1 MFSHIFLT
9 SFVYI
14 ISIILAG
21 LRPWYNWDFCKRN
34 DLEVSL
40 GAINIVNRLLAI
52 VLGTEL
58 NLDSLAAV
66 IIQYLKLCST
76 VQSPA
81 NFSFI
86 YSKDTSG
93 SVPYLKS
100 KIVYIA
106 VNEIFWVSMR

>member
-1 MFSHIFLT
+1 MDNLLSVLCLCL
-9 SFVYI
+9 YI
-14 ISIILAG
+14 
-21 LRPWYNWDFCKRN
+21 DFCKRN

-40 GAINIVNRLLAI
+40 VAINIVNRLLAI
-52 VLGTEL
+52 VLATEL